1 MKKINKILKTII
13 TENQKKE
20 YEIFLKLEEKWNTE
34 INKDVKKSATII
46 DYKDKTITIKTKN
59 PSWKNEINF
68 MKSQI
73 KKNYHPQNTPLI
85 K

>member
-34 INKDVKKSATII
+34 IGEDVKKAATII
-46 DYKDKTITIKTKN
+46 DYKEKTITIKTKN

>member
-34 INKDVKKSATII
+34 IDEDVKKAATII
-46 DYKDKTITIKTKN
+46 DYKEKIITIKTKN

>member
-20 YEIFLKLEEKWNTE
+20 YEIFLKLEEKWNAE
-34 INKDVKKSATII
+34 IDEDVKKAATII
-46 DYKDKTITIKTKN
+46 DYKEKIITIKTKN